1 MYIINTFIY
10 NDIEWGKIGG
20 LNMKY
25 IITLFWGVLLFHM
38 VNFIL
43 NSLAGGGP
51 MDLVQATIASLI
63 FGVIV
68 ILFALV
74 LDLLAPKV
82 DEESTHH

>member
-1 MYIINTFIY
+1 
-10 NDIEWGKIGG
+10 
-20 LNMKY
+20 MKY